1 MNQAI
6 LSILSQKKS
15 SHGNLR
21 IRKFPVV
28 RKYLRIRNFPV
39 VRKKSYGSVS
49 EAGEFGHNIMIRLCV
64 YVQNSA
70 NSKQLRIICKNTV
83 YHLHYHF
90 FCPCFCC
97 RFFPSFFLLEE
108 ICHIL
113 KSTFTYVAKMTNIF
127 DIVFLTM
134 RYYGEI

>member
-39 VRKKSYGSVS
+39 VRKKIYGSVS
-49 EAGEFGHNIMIRLCV
+49 EAGELGLYQHLSILIKTC
-64 YVQNSA
+64 SA
-70 NSKQLRIICKNTV
+70 KRQILMPDLSTQVSFITLSSRFKPSQPNQHLFANTYMDNFYLLQRSLPTLRQMKGWLKLVPKLTNQL
-83 YHLHYHF
+83 
-90 FCPCFCC
+90 FC
-97 RFFPSFFLLEE
+97 
-108 ICHIL
+108 
-113 KSTFTYVAKMTNIF
+113 A
-127 DIVFLTM
+127 
-134 RYYGEI
+134 

>member
-39 VRKKSYGSVS
+39 VRKKIYGSVS
-49 EAGEFGHNIMIRLCV
+49 EAGELGLNVVLL
-64 YVQNSA
+64 
-70 NSKQLRIICKNTV
+70 QL
-83 YHLHYHF
+83 
-90 FCPCFCC
+90 
-97 RFFPSFFLLEE
+97 LLQ
-108 ICHIL
+108 
-113 KSTFTYVAKMTNIF
+113 M
-127 DIVFLTM
+127 
-134 RYYGEI
+134 